1 MNARI
6 MKQQRYI
13 ARMSACL
20 MLIASM
26 GLADTNASETYTSP
40 LTLIEALTL
49 ADNHARHI
57 QIAQQEVSV
66 ARWQI
71 TEVRA
76 DALPQLGLGFD
87 YTHLDEIPMVMF
99 GDAPIHMGRRDNYE
113 ARAELQQ
120 ILYAGGG
127 IRAAQ
132 NLAREYESAAHAQ
145 VDEARTVTAYQVH
158 QAFNQVLRTKA
169 HVAVATEARK
179 LAERNYAIVRQK
191 EEQGISTSF
200 DRIRAESQRS
210 QRSAEEIA
218 AENAL
223 EKARLAL
230 FRLLDVPLDSARA
243 ITGELEVDPP
253 DISQDELLSIA
264 RQHRPDLA
272 AARYKVAVER
282 EAGQVARS
290 GRRPKIVAFG
300 RYQQSNP
307 DTSFQNEWED
317 EWMVGVRAE
326 MPVFQGGRTQ
336 GRINQSRAR
345 LEQARLQYE
354 DLLLQTEW
362 EIAEAQANIRTAER
376 LLEAETAFAA
386 ESREA
391 LRLATRAYEEG
402 LQEQIDV
409 LSAQVALAESE
420 RRLADAAY
428 NRVMAYRALER
439 ATGTL
444 LTTPR
449 MTARKD

>member
-1 MNARI
+1 
-6 MKQQRYI
+6 
-13 ARMSACL
+13 MSACL
-20 MLIASM
+20 MLMGSM
-26 GLADTNASETYTSP
+26 GLADTDATDTSP

-66 ARWQI
+66 AQGQI
-71 TEVRA
+71 TEIRA
-76 DALPQLGLGFD
+76 DALPQLGLRFD
-87 YTHLDEIPMVMF
+87 YTYLDEIPMLMF
-99 GDAPIHMGRRDNYE
+99 GDAPINMGRRDNYE
-113 ARAELQQ
+113 AAAELQQ

-127 IRAAQ
+127 IRAAK
-132 NLAREYESAAHAQ
+132 NLAREYESAAHAL
-145 VDEARTVTAYQVH
+145 VDEARSATAYQVH

-169 HVAVATEARK
+169 HVAVATEAHK
-179 LAERNYAIVRQK
+179 LAERNYSIVRQK

-210 QRSAEEIA
+210 QRSAEVIA

-230 FRLLDVPLDSARA
+230 FRLLDLPLDSPRE

-253 DISQDELLSIA
+253 EISQDALLSIA
-264 RQHRPDLA
+264 RQNRPDLA
-272 AARYKVAVER
+272 AARFKVAVER
-282 EAGQVARS
+282 EGEQVARS
-290 GRRPKIVAFG
+290 GRKPKVVAFG
-300 RYQQSNP
+300 RYQQANP
-307 DTSFQNEWED
+307 NTSFENEWED
-317 EWMVGVRAE
+317 EWIVGLRAE
-326 MPVFQGGRTQ
+326 MPIFQGGRTQ
-336 GRINQSRAR
+336 GKINQSRAR

-362 EIAEAQANIRTAER
+362 EIAEAQANIRTTER

-428 NRVMAYRALER
+428 NRIMAYRALER

-449 MTARKD
+449 MTARKDEHVNQQ